1 MSFDENFLKRVDFR
15 QVCEFIKVGVE
26 LFEDEESKTFLER
39 HNTYFM
45 GMVKELQKFRV
56 KVLSTEW
63 DDLSE
68 SECEIK
74 TEDFYSPVLRNAEN
88 FSDLYFELGLL
99 IGFKLYPQFQLTPEK
114 LWPAEKIKEF

>member
-1 MSFDENFLKRVDFR
+1 MSFDENFLERVNFR
-15 QVCEFIKVGVE
+15 QVCEFFKVGVE
-26 LFEDEESKTFLER
+26 LFENDESKTFLER
-39 HNTYFM
+39 HNTCCM
-45 GMVKELQKFRV
+45 GMIEGLKEFRE

-63 DDLSE
+63 DKLSE
-68 SECEIK
+68 SEGEVK

-114 LWPAEKIKEF
+114 IWPAERRTKH